1 MNLICYNKYCIEY
14 NNKRCEKCY
23 ANSAG
28 IKITANL
35 SNSRNIVRYA
45 QCIAA
50 FGIAVDENFDGKYAL
65 SGRSDKAHAIGFTLH
80 RAVNVPV
87 QRCFNARV
95 T

>member
-1 MNLICYNKYCIEY
+1 MYVTLICLCVIIYLEN
-14 NNKRCEKCY
+14 
-23 ANSAG
+23 AF
-28 IKITANL
+28 ANL

-45 QCIAA
+45 QCIAV

>member
-1 MNLICYNKYCIEY
+1 MNLMCYNKYCIEC
-14 NNKRCEKCY
+14 NKIRREKSH
-23 ANSAG
+23 AHSVG
-28 IKITANL
+28 KIIAANL